1 MVQEELEARA
11 ELPPEQLRKAL
22 LKRFWATATGFWVG
36 KTATRA
42 WLLSFALIAIVLA
55 QIGVQYRITVW
66 TKDVFD
72 AIEVK
77 DAAKLWHQAR
87 VLVPLALISI
97 VLAVIAVYAR
107 MKTQRDWRAWLVEHL
122 IGRWVCRGRYF
133 QLNLIRGDHQVPEG
147 RIAEDARIATDPPV
161 DFAVS
166 IFQAIVTAITFIGV
180 LWSVGGSLTIGDA
193 GSAVTIPGY
202 LVVAALTYS
211 GLITLAMVI
220 IGRQFTAVAE
230 SIAQAEAEYRY
241 ALTRVRENGE
251 SISLLGGES
260 EERHGLRGSMSNVIE
275 RWRLYSHQHM
285 RSAAI
290 ANINVVIAPALPI
303 FLCMPKF
310 LEGSMTL
317 GSVTQAAAA
326 FVQVQ
331 VAFNWLVD
339 NFPRLSQWAASAR
352 RVGSLETSL
361 DHLEELD
368 EPGTVGA
375 IAHAEHDEGA
385 IRLRDLTVTLDDGSV
400 VINDA
405 DVVIGAS
412 EKVMLVGESGSGK
425 STLVRAISGLW
436 PWGGGEI
443 SLRKGARLFFMP
455 QRPYIPLGTLRRAA
469 TYPMAVEEVPE
480 GDLEA
485 LMKDAGIGELVKQ
498 LDVEQP
504 WDQVLSGGEKQR
516 LAFVRLF
523 LHKPDI
529 VIMDEA
535 TSALDVES
543 QDLMMRL
550 LGERLAE
557 AAIVSISHRPELEA
571 FHERKLGFEHKAN
584 GSRLVTDVPIP
595 GKARVFRK
603 RKRSSPRAH
612 A

>member
-1 MVQEELEARA
+1 MAADETEVKD

-22 LKRFWATATGFWVG
+22 LRRFWATATGFWVG

-42 WLLSFALIAIVLA
+42 WLLSIALIAIVLA

-77 DAAKLWHQAR
+77 NGPELWHQAW
-87 VLVPLALISI
+87 VLLPLALVSI
-97 VLAVIAVYAR
+97 ALAVVAVYAR
-107 MKTQRDWRAWLVEHL
+107 MKSQRDWRAWLVDHL
-122 IGRWVCRGRYF
+122 IGRWVCHGRYF

-147 RIAEDARIATDPPV
+147 RISEDARIATDPPV

-166 IFQAIVTAITFIGV
+166 IFQAVVTAVTFIGV
-180 LWSVGGSLTIGDA
+180 LWSVGGNLTVGSDA
-193 GSAVTIPGY
+193 SAVTIPGY
-202 LVVAALTYS
+202 LVMAALVYS
-211 GLITLAMVI
+211 TLITLAMVI

-251 SISLLGGES
+251 SISLLGGEA
-260 EERHGLRGSMSNVIE
+260 EERHGLRRSMTHVIE
-275 RWRLYSHQHM
+275 RWRLYSYQHM

-290 ANINVVIAPALPI
+290 ANINVIIAPALPI

-310 LEGSMTL
+310 LDGSMTL

-361 DHLEELD
+361 DHLERLD

-375 IAHAEHDEGA
+375 ISRAEHTDGA
-385 IRLRDLTVTLDDGSV
+385 IRLRDLKVTLDDGSV
-400 VINDA
+400 VINEA
-405 DVVIGAS
+405 DVTIGAS

-443 SLRKGARLFFMP
+443 SLRKGAKLFFMP

-469 TYPMAVEEVPE
+469 SYPRAVDDIAEGELEE
-480 GDLEA
+480 
-485 LMKDAGIGELVKQ
+485 LMQAAGIGELVKQ
-498 LDVEQP
+498 LDEEQP

-516 LAFVRLF
+516 VAFVRLF

-535 TSALDVES
+535 TSALDIES
-543 QDLMMRL
+543 QDLMMHL
-550 LGERLAE
+550 LAERLPD

-571 FHERKLGFEHKAN
+571 FHERKLAFEHRGS

-595 GKARVFRK
+595 SKVRRSGWRK
-603 RKRSSPRAH
+603 RKRRVRA
-612 A
+612 